1 MYKNRL
7 SSPQEPSDTDPK
19 VKTHT
24 NKRLYTLA
32 LALVLLASI
41 AVGATSEAAL
51 AQGNDYFHKGLG
63 HGTGVPDWAKNAN
76 VYFLPP
82 PGKGAGSEIAASE
95 SGGGGLTKGSLLTYF
110 GGGVQRTP
118 HPHLI
123 FWGSNWSKSGEPQEI
138 REALI
143 LLFSGLSGS
152 GYQGI
157 MTQYFANPNSEKE
170 RHPLPI
176 SKTVTF
182 SSQSDV
188 YIDSTVAAPAEVS
201 RTAAVSEIGK
211 ARTAKGW
218 SASFDDQYFVIPAP
232 GSTYQSGF
240 LGSFCAFHAF
250 QEVAYSFVTYPGT
263 VPGCG
268 MGPKSVS
275 RNASHEYAETV
286 TDPVPYAGWNIPVT
300 NEAGELL
307 GQVEIADYCDQQP
320 SLQLENGAWVEP
332 LKDNYRTNQEGG
344 ESIHCEGS
352 DPSPPQF
359 SVEGPAVSTGTP
371 GQVTLSGSIDP
382 AGYKTVKYWFERYS
396 AGWVKI
402 AGGGSV
408 GGTAPVSVSQAISG
422 ADVAGA
428 ERYRLVAQI
437 PTAGYEQGAVGRV
450 YSPTTFSK
458 PAWPGLLCATVEQP
472 CQKANRLAAGTT
484 LLGTA
489 SGQPEFELVLANRSS
504 PLRCS
509 EGSWQ
514 VQTQAGGNNPLPVSG
529 TGWSLAGCKLNDG
542 FKETSCTVTA
552 GPVPFSGV
560 VVWRGGSEG
569 EVRQGATGEGNVTW
583 RIKCPEASEP
593 IDCTFDRAS
602 TNVLKG
608 GTSPE
613 LRTRIGT
620 EPAVEAKEHQSG
632 ALCPGYMGNAKLNFL
647 ITTPKPFYV
656 APIGKQQPAVTSGYP
671 TQEGE
676 TEALLN
682 GVVNPNGFTTT
693 YQFEY
698 VDDARFRE
706 DTELSGSGHGFDHA
720 SVATAEDIG
729 AGTTPVTLHRSL
741 KGLKPETA
749 YHVRLMATN
758 AEGDSYG
765 REVLLG
771 TVGTPTYKSSF
782 GSSGSGDGQFKY
794 LTDVAVDPADGTLW
808 VTDDDNDRVQHLTA
822 AGGYLG
828 QFKSCYDPGAIA
840 VTPAGALYVAC
851 SSLGVIQK
859 YSAKGEALKVLASS
873 GSGEGQVRFPLDLAI
888 DSSGAIWAADT
899 ENNRID
905 KFSGED
911 KFVKS
916 ISLGSNAKPWGIGV
930 SQSGEVWVTE
940 PWEKRV
946 TVVDGEGKLLRRFG
960 SAGSGAGQFAW
971 PSDVELDNRGYAWV
985 GDAVNDRVQIF
996 NEAGEYVTQFGSKG
1010 SGPGQ
1015 FDTDWWLRIA
1025 VNGDGEAWVT
1035 DSGNARVER
1044 WRSAGGWTL

>member
-1 MYKNRL
+1 M
-7 SSPQEPSDTDPK
+7 
-19 VKTHT
+19 
-24 NKRLYTLA
+24 NKRLSILTFAIFLIVA
-32 LALVLLASI
+32 LAAGAASDS
-41 AVGATSEAAL
+41 AFAA
-51 AQGNDYFHKGLG
+51 GKDYFHKGLG
-63 HGTGVPDWAKNAN
+63 HENAIPEWAKDAN

-82 PGKGAGSEIAASE
+82 PGQGAGSEIAASE
-95 SGGGGLTKGSLLTYF
+95 AGGGLTKSSLLTYF

-118 HPHLI
+118 HPHVI
-123 FWGSNWSKSGEPQEI
+123 FWGSNWSKSGETQEI

-143 LLFSGLSGS
+143 LLFGGLSGS

-157 MTQYFANPNSEKE
+157 MSQYFANPNSEKE
-170 RHPLPI
+170 RHPLPV
-176 SKTVTF
+176 SKSVTF
-182 SSQSDV
+182 SSQADV
-188 YIDSTVAAPAEVS
+188 YIDSTVSAPTGVS
-201 RTAAVSEIGK
+201 RTAAVSEIAK
-211 ARTAKGW
+211 ARTAKAW
-218 SASFDDQYFVIPAP
+218 SANFDDQYFVIPAP

-268 MGPKSVS
+268 TGPKSAS

-300 NEAGELL
+300 SEAGELL
-307 GQVEIADYCDQQP
+307 GQVEVADYCDQQP

-359 SVEGPAVSTGTP
+359 AVEGPAVSTGAP
-371 GQVTLSGSIDP
+371 GQVTLSGSIEP
-382 AGYKTVKYWFERYS
+382 AGYKVVKYWFERYS

-402 AGGGSV
+402 AGGGSI
-408 GGTAPVSVSQAISG
+408 GGTAPVPVSQSISG
-422 ADVAGA
+422 PDVSGA

-458 PAWPGLLCATVEQP
+458 PAWPGLLCSTVEQP
-472 CQKANRLAAGTT
+472 CQKANRLATGTT
-484 LLGTA
+484 LIGA
-489 SGQPEFELVLANRSS
+489 PSGQPEFELVLANRSS

-514 VQTQAGGNNPLPVSG
+514 IQTQVGGNNPLPVG
-529 TGWSLAGCKLNDG
+529 GPGWTLAGCKLNDG
-542 FKETSCTVTA
+542 FKETACTVTA
-552 GPVPFSGV
+552 GPLPYSGV

-569 EVRQGATGEGNVTW
+569 EVRQGAGGEGTVTW
-583 RIKCPEASEP
+583 RIKCPEANEP
-593 IDCTFDRAS
+593 IDCTYSRDS

-608 GTSPE
+608 GASAE
-613 LRTRIGT
+613 LRTRIGP

-632 ALCPGYMGNAKLNFL
+632 AACPGYLGSAKLNFL
-647 ITTPKPFYV
+647 LTAPKPFYV
-656 APIGKQQPAVTSGYP
+656 APIGKLQPAIASEAA
-671 TQEGE
+671 TQRGE
-676 TEALLN
+676 TSVQLN
-682 GVVNPNGFTTT
+682 GTVNPQGFTTE

-698 VDDARFRE
+698 VDHTHFIE
-706 DTELSGSGHGFDHA
+706 DIQALGPGHGFDHA
-720 SVATAEDIG
+720 I
-729 AGTTPVTLHRSL
+729 AGPAGDVGSGTKGVSIHQAL

-749 YHVRLMATN
+749 YHVRLEATN

-765 REVLLG
+765 TEDAFS
-771 TVGTPTYKSSF
+771 TVGPPAYQSSF
-782 GSSGSGDGQFKY
+782 GSSGSGNGQFKY
-794 LTDVAVDPADGTLW
+794 LTDVAVDPTDGTLW
-808 VTDDDNDRVQHLTA
+808 ATDDDNDRVQHFTA

-828 QFKSCYDPGAIA
+828 QFKSCYDPGAVA
-840 VTPAGALYVAC
+840 VSTSGSLYVAC

-859 YSAKGEALKVLASS
+859 YSAKGEALKVLASA
-873 GSGEGQVRFPLDLAI
+873 GSGEGQVHFPLDLAI

-899 ENNRID
+899 ENDRID

-916 ISLGSNAKPWGIGV
+916 IPLGSSARPWGIGV
-930 SQSGEVWVTE
+930 SRGGEVWVTE

-946 TVVDGEGKLLRRFG
+946 SVLDGEGKLLRRFG
-960 SAGSGAGQFAW
+960 SAGSGPGQFAW
-971 PSDVELDNRGYAWV
+971 PSDVELDSRGYAWV
-985 GDAVNDRVQIF
+985 ADAVNDRVQIF

-1010 SGPGQ
+1010 SGPAQ
-1015 FDTDWWLRIA
+1015 IDTDWWLRIA
-1025 VNGDGEAWVT
+1025 VNDNGEAWVT
-1035 DSGNARVER
+1035 DSGNARIER
-1044 WRSAGGWTL
+1044 WCCPGRWTL